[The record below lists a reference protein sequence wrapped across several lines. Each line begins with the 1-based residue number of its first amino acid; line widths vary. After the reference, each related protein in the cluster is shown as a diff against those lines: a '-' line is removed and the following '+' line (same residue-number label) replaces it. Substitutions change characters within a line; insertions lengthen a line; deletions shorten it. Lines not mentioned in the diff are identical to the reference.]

1 MIERPDFN
9 SPEFEGEEPNIP
21 RPWEESEDEDEEDD
35 FEEYAINV
43 YEYSKGYK
51 RRVRLIMNT

>member
-35 FEEYAINV
+35 LNDDV